1 MLTVSLNCTWFT
13 ESQVEITKDLQL
25 VLHKNEATYQDPA
38 QRDGP
43 SGGIAYKTDS
53 LYDTRLPRPFY
64 PSSSRIHLSSVL
76 LDKAKNGFDGR
87 IDGNIYWGWDKCDVY

>member
-38 QRDGP
+38 
-43 SGGIAYKTDS
+43 
-53 LYDTRLPRPFY
+53 
-64 PSSSRIHLSSVL
+64 
-76 LDKAKNGFDGR
+76 
-87 IDGNIYWGWDKCDVY
+87 